1 MGYGIM
7 AYAIDSDEI
16 RKAVGSRSQE
26 ALEAYQADF
35 ANDAAEIDELVGDFE
50 GEPVPTAQE
59 ALRQLVMGEP
69 MDDRVGFVYAY
80 CLKHLCNAHGEF
92 LDNGAWYPAGYPH
105 LERVQE
111 ALDVAGVPRET
122 IAISQLTAGES
133 PIPIPVVDDFPGIG
147 FLARPA
153 VRAAFDAL
161 ARVNTAAIGDDDVRE
176 SLVALK
182 GWLQTCRDQ
191 NRDLICFY
199 H

>member
-1 MGYGIM
+1 M
-7 AYAIDSDEI
+7 
-16 RKAVGSRSQE
+16 
-26 ALEAYQADF
+26 
-35 ANDAAEIDELVGDFE
+35 
-50 GEPVPTAQE
+50 
-59 ALRQLVMGEP
+59 
-69 MDDRVGFVYAY
+69 
-80 CLKHLCNAHGEF
+80 H
-92 LDNGAWYPAGYPH
+92 AG
-105 LERVQE
+105 R
-111 ALDVAGVPRET
+111 AGVPRET

-133 PIPIPVVDDFPGIG
+133 PIPIPAIDDFPGIG

-161 ARVNTAAIGDDDVRE
+161 ARVNAAAIGDGEVRE